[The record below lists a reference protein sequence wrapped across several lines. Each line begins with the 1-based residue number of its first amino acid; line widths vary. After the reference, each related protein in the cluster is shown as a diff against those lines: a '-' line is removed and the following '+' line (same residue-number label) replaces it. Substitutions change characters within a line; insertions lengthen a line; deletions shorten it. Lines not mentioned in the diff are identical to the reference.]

1 MISERDSPP
10 GPTCSSCL
18 SPQRAPW
25 ACDPPPS
32 SWPRPPSPAC
42 PSPPSA
48 PEPALH
54 SKTPCRTDG
63 RHKALRG
70 NLYLE
75 KKICCEHFWKV
86 QTVTKLVDATMKN
99 EFLIN
104 AWVSERLLL
113 LNDLVEVIPIFNL
126 LPMELLELFL
136 RIG

>member
-1 MISERDSPP
+1 MSQP
-10 GPTCSSCL
+10 
-18 SPQRAPW
+18 
-25 ACDPPPS
+25 
-32 SWPRPPSPAC
+32 
-42 PSPPSA
+42 
-48 PEPALH
+48 
-54 SKTPCRTDG
+54 
-63 RHKALRG
+63 
-70 NLYLE
+70 
-75 KKICCEHFWKV
+75 V